1 MKNCDNCG
9 IRPVE
14 AGTYWDGSGCSL
26 CAARRGYQ
34 NLPQWC
40 DRCMLEAKLEHDRAA
55 AARIPE
61 LEAKLN
67 ALVDG

>member
-1 MKNCDNCG
+1 
-9 IRPVE
+9 
-14 AGTYWDGSGCSL
+14 
-26 CAARRGYQ
+26 
-34 NLPQWC
+34 
-40 DRCMLEAKLEHDRAA
+40 MLEAKLEHDRAA